1 MEFNFNITSNTHMY
15 GLYDKLSHNITHL
28 RLAETPDEY
37 VREMVAHRVS
47 FPMTFDDFFVY
58 DFGSADKILDPQ
70 KEIPWSVWRFPETKA
85 ELLKPLGLS
94 QEELTETIKKSDEA
108 DEKYRVSLEEQK

>member
-47 FPMTFDDFFVY
+47 FPMTFDDFVVY
-58 DFGSADKILDPQ
+58 DFGSADRILEPE
-70 KEIPWSVWRFPETKA
+70 KEISWSVWRFPETKA

-94 QEELTETIKKSDEA
+94 QEELTETIKRSDEA